1 MKKIRIALWYVFIA
15 VAFLGCSSARMAKL
29 ANGNDPQMAVTEVTQ
44 IQQDALRD
52 QLDILADQ
60 EYLDGSTH
68 LTYARDDLK
77 NGLESEGVLA
87 NAAIAKAYF
96 QDARKVAEPRRS
108 FAKRIIEAR
117 DSALQAGLRNS
128 SALVEALEDVDS
140 ELKSETRQFTKNLSP
155 DDFAEFQRKY
165 LGLEIK
171 AVQFRELNGVNV
183 AINEAT
189 DNDAEDLAPNTL
201 RTAALDFKTA
211 ENIISQSPRSPE
223 IYNKSVQESVDSAGM
238 LMDVMDVIK
247 GAKGTPENIAT
258 QIVIQKRAL
267 GELTSNV
274 GKLKANL
281 QSTQLTLQEKEGAL
295 KKTEGD
301 LKKTESVL
309 KSQEEQLARASTQV
323 RFQKAMDE
331 ARKVLPQSDALVYQQ
346 GNTLVFRLKR
356 INFKSG
362 TSVIPESSKPLLT
375 KVDGIIKKLDAD
387 KVVVQGHT
395 DSVGA
400 EDVNQRLSTARAV
413 SVATYFSSLRGGYP
427 TEYIGYGESNPIA
440 SNETKEGRATN
451 RRVDLVVS
459 VKQ

>member
-1 MKKIRIALWYVFIA
+1 MKRIRIALWYAFIA

-29 ANGNDPQMAVTEVTQ
+29 EHGNDPQKAIAEVTQ
-44 IQQDALRD
+44 IQQNGLRD

-60 EYLDGSTH
+60 EYLSGTTH

-77 NGLESEGVLA
+77 SGLATEGVLA

-96 QDARKVAEPRRS
+96 EDARIIAEPRRS
-108 FAKRIIEAR
+108 FAKRILEAR

-128 SALVEALEDVDS
+128 APLIESLKDVDS
-140 ELKSETRQFTKNLSP
+140 DLKSETRQFAKELSP
-155 DDFAEFQRKY
+155 DDFADFQKEY
-165 LGLEIK
+165 LQLEIK
-171 AVQFRELNGVNV
+171 AVQFRELNGVKV

-189 DNDAEDLAPNTL
+189 NNDAEDLAPNAL

-211 ENIISQSPRSPE
+211 ENIIAQSPRSPDV
-223 IYNKSVQESVDSAGM
+223 YNESVTESVDSATM
-238 LMDVMDVIK
+238 LRDVMDVIMN
-247 GAKGTPENIAT
+247 AKGTPEHIAA
-258 QIVIQKRAL
+258 QIVTQKRAL

-295 KKTEGD
+295 KKTEGE
-301 LKKTESVL
+301 LKKTEGVL

-323 RFQKAMDE
+323 RFQQAMDE

-362 TSVIPESSKPLLT
+362 TAVIPESSKPLLT
-375 KVDGIIKKLDAD
+375 KVDAIIKKLDAN

-400 EDVNQRLSTARAV
+400 EDVNQRLSTERAV
-413 SVATYFSSLRGGYP
+413 AVASYFSSLRGGYP

-440 SNETKEGRATN
+440 SNETPEGRATN

-459 VKQ
+459 VKK